1 MTTSTSSA
9 HHDFHIKHH
18 ILTPEQ
24 LSQRAAELKNAEYLI
39 EGIIPKQG
47 ISIAVGDSGLGKSP
61 FLYQGAICVASGAT
75 FLGRSVQ
82 QGPVLY
88 MDCENG
94 LAQVEE
100 LVQRI
105 SRFLGLTSRPSALHL
120 WNLNDCSAHYGQVG
134 YRFAYI
140 IADVRPIWVIVDPL
154 NAIFDGLEQDNTN
167 ATEVYTHLRQLMSK
181 YHFSLTGTHHVRKPD
196 QKNTA
201 PSLDSADF
209 NTWFVQARGPRAL
222 INGADVRIGI
232 DRPSDCLDDNQLV
245 VGGFERVYGSFPLIR
260 ISRVLGDD
268 GEP

>member
-1 MTTSTSSA
+1 MSTSIIDYIRTLADQHFWGVLTLRFQSGEIIHILKEERASSLTNSNRTTGGTMTTSTSSA

-61 FLYQGAICVASGAT
+61 FLYQGAISVASGAT

-100 LVQRI
+100 LVQR
-105 SRFLGLTSRPSALHL
+105 
-120 WNLNDCSAHYGQVG
+120 
-134 YRFAYI
+134 
-140 IADVRPIWVIVDPL
+140 
-154 NAIFDGLEQDNTN
+154 
-167 ATEVYTHLRQLMSK
+167 
-181 YHFSLTGTHHVRKPD
+181 
-196 QKNTA
+196 
-201 PSLDSADF
+201 
-209 NTWFVQARGPRAL
+209 
-222 INGADVRIGI
+222 
-232 DRPSDCLDDNQLV
+232 
-245 VGGFERVYGSFPLIR
+245 
-260 ISRVLGDD
+260 
-268 GEP
+268 